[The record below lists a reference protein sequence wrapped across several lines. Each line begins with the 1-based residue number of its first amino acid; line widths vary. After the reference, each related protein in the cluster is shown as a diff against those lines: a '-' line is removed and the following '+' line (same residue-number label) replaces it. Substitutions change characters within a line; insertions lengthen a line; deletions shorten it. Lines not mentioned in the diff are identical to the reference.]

1 MGVESTMS
9 FQEKKNIVSLISTFL
24 IFGSYWLYVFQKHP
38 FGSLDQ
44 ENTLSFWGSFI
55 LILIPVTIAAKIII
69 SIVFTVIN
77 RIATNEQEPSFS
89 DELDKLIEL
98 KATRNS
104 HYVFLLGFVL
114 SMVTLVMDMPA
125 NTMFI
130 ILICSGFV
138 SEVIGYISQLYFYRK
153 GV

>member
-1 MGVESTMS
+1 MS

-24 IFGSYWLYVFQKHP
+24 IFGCYCLYVFQKYP
-38 FGSLDQ
+38 FGGLDQ
-44 ENTLSFWGSFI
+44 ADSFSFWGSFI

-69 SIVFTVIN
+69 SIVFTIIY
-77 RIATNEQEPSFS
+77 RIATSEEEPSFA

-104 HYVFLLGFVL
+104 HYVFVLGFLLAMGSQVL
-114 SMVTLVMDMPA
+114 DMQP
-125 NTMFI
+125 TVMFI
-130 ILICSGFV
+130 ILISSGLV
-138 SEVIGYISQLYFYRK
+138 SEIVGVITQLYHYRK